1 MRWRPL
7 LVGLLGLSVVGHGA
21 GHALAEPR
29 VPEVQSAFSRTLP
42 RGRVL
47 ARTSPEPVVIVAIDG
62 VRPREVFEGE
72 DPARVHG
79 RPPRSGRELMPNLYA
94 LADVGRLLGSD
105 EAVVASGPA
114 YVSLPGY
121 TEMFT
126 GAPSRCASNDCGRT
140 RAPTLI
146 DAAVLAGLR
155 ASVVTSWERICL
167 AAAQDPD
174 LLDASC
180 GRHEGRL
187 DSEGDALIEALL
199 ERDAGLSPLPG
210 AADYR
215 PDWATAELA
224 IRVLEA
230 KRPDV
235 LFVGLGDTDE
245 LAHAGNYP
253 AYVAALVRAD
263 AFLGALRATLAAE
276 GARGRNTT
284 VMVVTDHGRS
294 YGFRDH
300 GAAFPESRFGFLL
313 VSGPR
318 VPRGEGPG
326 ANVTLA
332 DVGRG
337 AGRLLGVGG
346 EDTPFTEWLTSR

>member
-7 LVGLLGLSVVGHGA
+7 LVGALGLFVVGHGA
-21 GHALAEPR
+21 SHALAEPR
-29 VPEVQSAFSRTLP
+29 VSEVQSAFSRTAT
-42 RGRVL
+42 RGRIRP
-47 ARTSPEPVVIVAIDG
+47 RTTAEPVVIVAIDG

-72 DPARVHG
+72 DPARVQGHA
-79 RPPRSGRELMPNLYA
+79 PRSGRELLPNLYA
-94 LADVGRLLGSD
+94 LADAGRLIGSD

-126 GAPSRCASNDCGRT
+126 GSPSRCASNECGRT
-140 RAPTLI
+140 RAPTLV

-167 AAAQDPD
+167 AAAQDPE

-180 GRHEGRL
+180 GRHEGHL
-187 DSEGDALIEALL
+187 DSEGDTLIESLL
-199 ERDAGLSPLPG
+199 ERDAALSPSPG

-245 LAHAGNYP
+245 LAHAGNYA
-253 AYVAALVRAD
+253 AYVTALGRAD

-276 GARGRNTT
+276 GERGRNTT

-326 ANVTLA
+326 AEVTLG
-332 DVGRG
+332 DGGRG

-346 EDTPFTEWLTSR
+346 EDSPFTTWLSVR